1 MEFVFFMNISQ
12 INNNMPRSNNNNEN
26 PYKIINK
33 KSLEHRTNN
42 AAGCIFKES
51 SEIHQCENDTSLD
64 CTADG
69 CNDNCPDCSL
79 SE

>member
-1 MEFVFFMNISQ
+1 MNISQ
-12 INNNMPRSNNNNEN
+12 INNNMPRSNNNEN
-26 PYKIINK
+26 SYKIINN
-33 KSLEHRTNN
+33 SLKHRTNN
-42 AAGCIFKES
+42 AACTVFKES

-69 CNDNCPDCSL
+69 YNDDCPDCNL